1 MMSDIYRGSYCNIAA
16 TYATDSTIGL
26 YTERDPLEIRGC
38 VVKDPYTLAI
48 FKVETDFYN
57 SREWEKAISTSPLL
71 SRGWVLQELTLAPR
85 TLYFGRDRIFWQC
98 STQKASEDSPAELR
112 VNRMRYY
119 ADAAS
124 EDEYKD
130 FHGPSGWAN
139 IVHEY
144 SRCELTFPAKDKL
157 VAVSGIAK
165 NYGTGENY
173 LAGLWRE
180 NLIPQLTWRAFRGN
194 RAQEYQAPSWSWASV
209 NKELKYSWRDISD
222 GKTARLQLVAN
233 LLGTDIVPITEDRF
247 GKVSKGELRIQGSLL
262 KLKYEGDTADR
273 QIGLHYMWGT
283 ARRIWPQLH
292 RDSTFS
298 IVPSNWQ
305 ISVDIDF
312 PEELEYGDILYCMPL
327 YYERDTLAN
336 TQSAVHGIIL
346 ALTGKT
352 RGQYERR
359 GTIFLGDKTMGGA
372 CAFTRI
378 LDNFARFCRE
388 GAKEVSR
395 KCYESRD
402 GRKHGMPM
410 YTITIV

>member
-1 MMSDIYRGSYCNIAA
+1 MSDIYRGSYCNIAA
-16 TYATDSTIGL
+16 TCATDSTIGL

-38 VVKDPYTLAI
+38 VVKDPYTSVI

-57 SREWEKAISTSPLL
+57 SREWEEAISTSPLL
-71 SRGWVLQELTLAPR
+71 ARGWVLQELTLAPR
-85 TLYFGRDRIFWQC
+85 TLYFGRDRLFWQC

-119 ADAAS
+119 TDATG

-130 FHGPSGWAN
+130 FHGPSGWAS
-139 IVHEY
+139 IVHRY
-144 SRCELTFPAKDKL
+144 SRCDLTFPAKDKL

-165 NYGTGENY
+165 NYGTAENY

-194 RAQEYQAPSWSWASV
+194 RAEEYQAPSWSWASV
-209 NKELKYSWRDISD
+209 NKELKYSWRDIGD
-222 GKTARLQLVAN
+222 GKTVRLQLVAK

-262 KLKYEGDTADR
+262 KLKYEGDTADQR
-273 QIGLHYMWGT
+273 AGPAWGT
-283 ARRIWPQLH
+283 ERRTLPQLH
-292 RDSTFS
+292 SASRFLMQPGDW
-298 IVPSNWQ
+298 P

-312 PEELEYGDILYCMPL
+312 PEELDYGDILYCMPL
-327 YYERDTLAN
+327 YYERDTSAN
-336 TQSAVHGIIL
+336 TQSAVHGIVL
-346 ALTGKT
+346 ALTGKA

-372 CAFTRI
+372 WFFPKI
-378 LDNFARFCRE
+378 LDTFARHCRE
-388 GAKEVSR
+388 SAKEISR

-402 GRKHGMPM
+402 GRRHGMPM